1 MITLIAA
8 MDQNRLI
15 GTGCGG
21 LPWSDIHRDK
31 QHFREYTLGKNLL
44 IGRRTFEEMQGW
56 FRSEDRPIVMTR
68 NPNYNP
74 GGRFQVVNDL
84 DEVFALSSEQEG
96 EEIVVC
102 GGAEL
107 YRLTLPVADRL
118 VLTILYG
125 DFPKQQ
131 GGVFF
136 PEWKDEDFVEYRR
149 EEFEADSKVP
159 FSMTFLYLTR
169 RAGSKN
175 MDC

>member
-1 MITLIAA
+1 MVTLIAA

-15 GTGCGG
+15 GTKRGG
-21 LPWSDIHRDK
+21 LPWSNIPRDK
-31 QHFREYTLGKNLL
+31 KHFRDYTLGKNLL

-56 FRSEDRPIVMTR
+56 FRREDRPIVMTR

-74 GGRFQVVNDL
+74 GGRCQVVNDL
-84 DEVFALSSEQEG
+84 DEVFALSSEQDG

-118 VLTILYG
+118 ILTLLNG
-125 DFPKQQ
+125 DFPQQQ

-136 PEWKDEDFVEYRR
+136 PDWKDEGFVEYRR
-149 EEFEADSKVP
+149 EEFEADSKAP
-159 FSMTFLYLTR
+159 FSMSFLYLTR
-169 RAGSKN
+169 RTGSKN

>member
-1 MITLIAA
+1 MVTLIAA

-21 LPWSDIHRDK
+21 LPWSDIPRDK

-56 FRSEDRPIVMTR
+56 FRRE
-68 NPNYNP
+68 
-74 GGRFQVVNDL
+74 GRCQVVNDL
-84 DEVFALSSEQEG
+84 DEVFALTSAQDG

-118 VLTILYG
+118 ILTLLNG
-125 DFPKQQ
+125 DFPQQQ

-136 PEWKDEDFVEYRR
+136 PDWKDEGFVEYRR
-149 EEFEADSKVP
+149 EEFEANSKVP